1 MKFSASLFPGLLLL
15 LASLLLSGCWPQG
28 QTQFDEEKEPH
39 FLAGKGR
46 VNAMDYKGAVES
58 FEKALEVNPKSAS
71 AHLELGVLFDQ
82 KEGDP
87 AAAIYHYS
95 RYLKLQPSAGNAEMV
110 NTRILA
116 CKQELAR
123 TVSLGPVTQTL
134 QTEFEKLTEEKNRLS
149 DDNKRLRELVDQW
162 RAYAAS
168 RLQAPTNVPAV
179 PLRAAQPVNPAPTA
193 GPPAFAM
200 APGSGRPGSTGSTT
214 VRTHTVKSGETPV
227 SIARRYGVKVE
238 ALLAANPRIE
248 PRRLRPG
255 QTLVVPQ

>member
-1 MKFSASLFPGLLLL
+1 MKFSASLFPVLLLL
-15 LASLLLSGCWPQG
+15 LASLVLSGCWPPG
-28 QTQFDEEKEPH
+28 QSQFDEEKEPH
-39 FLAGKGR
+39 FMAGKGR

-82 KEGDP
+82 KEADP

-95 RYLKLQPSAGNAEMV
+95 RYLKLQPGAGNAEMV
-110 NTRILA
+110 NTRSLA

-134 QTEFEKLTEEKNRLS
+134 QAEFEKLTDERNRLA
-149 DDNKRLRELVDQW
+149 DENKRFREQLEQW
-162 RAYAAS
+162 RSYAAS
-168 RLQAPTNVPAV
+168 RAQTPTNAPAV
-179 PLRAAQPVNPAPTA
+179 PVRAPQPLTPAPTS
-193 GPPAFAM
+193 PTPAVVA
-200 APGSGRPGSTGSTT
+200 APHSGRPGTVGSATM
-214 VRTHTVKSGETPV
+214 RTHTVKSGETPV
-227 SIARRYGVKVE
+227 SIARQYGVKLE

-255 QTLVVPQ
+255 QTLVVPP